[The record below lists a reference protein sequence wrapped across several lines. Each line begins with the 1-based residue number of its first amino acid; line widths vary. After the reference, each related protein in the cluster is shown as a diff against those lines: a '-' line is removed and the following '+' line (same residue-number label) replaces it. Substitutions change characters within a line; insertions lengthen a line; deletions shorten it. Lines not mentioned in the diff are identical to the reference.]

1 MDIYHWA
8 LQPQRTGILK
18 LVWAPHAE
26 WANEDL
32 IQRLLE
38 SILAFDLSLFYPC
51 WWLMSVVK
59 TPGRR
64 LLWFAVVAVETLMS
78 RVVLIFEI
86 TFKIHYL
93 PSVERSWKS
102 STWRSNQT
110 SPVAP
115 FSLSWL
121 DFSFLKLATLR
132 PTALVTPSTIPEELC
147 TGFGDTQPPAS
158 LRFRAGRPT
167 SHIFLVVFHRNISKS
182 IPSWQGAI
190 ILIALPRR
198 QSKAKICPRKCSL
211 VSHTQNPIPSS
222 WPSTYITLH
231 KHEDLKS
238 PFLKSSL
245 NPSQFC
251 LYSDRTA
258 RPLIKA
264 QDETGSLSLC
274 FGLQPW
280 ARVGSGFFSGTCF
293 NWAIKTLTPAPTTST
308 PVCWM
313 GAFCVIYL
321 LLNRSHAHV
330 NCSPTWAGY

>member
-1 MDIYHWA
+1 MLLNIFFFTQNYLIFILHLSPSFVTNTSRLAHPTHTCPITTLFLLPFLCLLIKARDNLFFSLFSPLFFLMDIYHWA

-93 PSVERSWKS
+93 PSLERSWKS

-110 SPVAP
+110 PPVAP
-115 FSLSWL
+115 FSLPWL
-121 DFSFLKLATLR
+121 DLSFLKLATLQ

-147 TGFGDTQPPAS
+147 AGFGDPQPPAS
-158 LRFRAGRPT
+158 LRFQAGRLT
-167 SHIFLVVFHRNISKS
+167 SHICPVVFHRNISKS

-198 QSKAKICPRKCSL
+198 QSKAKICPRKRSL
-211 VSHTQNPIPSS
+211 ASHTPIPSS
-222 WPSTYITLH
+222 WPSTDITLH
-231 KHEDLKS
+231 KHEDLK
-238 PFLKSSL
+238 
-245 NPSQFC
+245 
-251 LYSDRTA
+251 
-258 RPLIKA
+258 
-264 QDETGSLSLC
+264 
-274 FGLQPW
+274 
-280 ARVGSGFFSGTCF
+280 
-293 NWAIKTLTPAPTTST
+293 
-308 PVCWM
+308 
-313 GAFCVIYL
+313 
-321 LLNRSHAHV
+321 
-330 NCSPTWAGY
+330 

>member
-93 PSVERSWKS
+93 PSLERSWKS
-102 STWRSNQT
+102 STWKSNQT
-110 SPVAP
+110 PPVAP
-115 FSLSWL
+115 FSLPWL
-121 DFSFLKLATLR
+121 DLSFLKLATLQ

-147 TGFGDTQPPAS
+147 AGFGDTQPPAS
-158 LRFRAGRPT
+158 LRFQAGQAHI
-167 SHIFLVVFHRNISKS
+167 SHL
-182 IPSWQGAI
+182 
-190 ILIALPRR
+190 
-198 QSKAKICPRKCSL
+198 
-211 VSHTQNPIPSS
+211 SS
-222 WPSTYITLH
+222 S
-231 KHEDLKS
+231 
-238 PFLKSSL
+238 F
-245 NPSQFC
+245 SQEYFKEH
-251 LYSDRTA
+251 
-258 RPLIKA
+258 PK
-264 QDETGSLSLC
+264 
-274 FGLQPW
+274 
-280 ARVGSGFFSGTCF
+280 
-293 NWAIKTLTPAPTTST
+293 LT
-308 PVCWM
+308 
-313 GAFCVIYL
+313 
-321 LLNRSHAHV
+321 RSHYPHRSTQETIKGKDLPQETFTGESHA
-330 NCSPTWAGY
+330 NSQLLA